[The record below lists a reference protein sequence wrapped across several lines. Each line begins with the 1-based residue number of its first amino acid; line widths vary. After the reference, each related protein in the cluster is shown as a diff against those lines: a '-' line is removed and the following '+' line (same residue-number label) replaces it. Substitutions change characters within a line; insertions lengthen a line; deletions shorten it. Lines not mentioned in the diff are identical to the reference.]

1 MIESISV
8 DIVFKTTKLKMGCEN
23 LRTYSIF
30 SSIRVVQK
38 LVSTWANDW
47 LNGLIVSVTSEVG
60 CWFCWAASFELASNH
75 FTDVSDT

>member
-1 MIESISV
+1 MIKSISL
-8 DIVFKTTKLKMGCEN
+8 DIVKANKLKMGLEN
-23 LRTYSIF
+23 LQTYSIF

-38 LVSTWANDW
+38 LVSTWAKDW
-47 LNGLIVSVTSEVG
+47 LNGLTVSVASEVG